1 MKNQEIRK
9 AIRSAGVR
17 QWQVAEAMGL
27 REDTLSRK
35 LRHELNEESKQEVLA
50 AIERAKAEN
59 N

>member
-1 MKNQEIRK
+1 MKNQEIRN

>member
-1 MKNQEIRK
+1 MKNQEIRN

-35 LRHELNEESKQEVLA
+35 LRHELYSLNSCSQKSA
-50 AIERAKAEN
+50 
-59 N
+59 

>member
-1 MKNQEIRK
+1 MKNQEIRN

-35 LRHELNEESKQEVLA
+35 LRHELNEETKRKVLA
-50 AIERAKAEN
+50 AVEKAKAEN

>member
-9 AIRSAGVR
+9 AIRFAGVR